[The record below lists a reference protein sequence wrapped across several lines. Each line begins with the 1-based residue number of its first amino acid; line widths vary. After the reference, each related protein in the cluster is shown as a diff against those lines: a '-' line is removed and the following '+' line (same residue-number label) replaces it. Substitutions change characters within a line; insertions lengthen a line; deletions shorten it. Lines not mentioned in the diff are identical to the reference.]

1 MNAQGNGHG
10 LREMGRRPVMPKGN
24 DDEPMHH
31 KHHGAGQQPG
41 QATGG
46 AKNGRFRNGWR
57 GKGSKIVWHVP
68 RP

>member
-31 KHHGAGQQPG
+31 KHHGAGQ
-41 QATGG
+41 
-46 AKNGRFRNGWR
+46 
-57 GKGSKIVWHVP
+57 
-68 RP
+68 